1 MKNKFSLTFDE
12 YLQKCSSDKMEEGIV
27 DKYSE
32 YAGKQAIKKL
42 TLNQLRQGKQLQTH
56 VDRYHFH
63 KGITND
69 PTVGDVLRYRSAKKM
84 ETYAQ
89 KIKDTIRLEP
99 EHWS

>member
-1 MKNKFSLTFDE
+1 MKNKLNLTFDE
-12 YLQKCSSDKMEEGIV
+12 YLQWCSSDKMEEGIV

-32 YAGKQAIKKL
+32 YAGKQVIKKL
-42 TLNQLRQGKQLQTH
+42 TLNQLMQGKKLQTH

-69 PTVGDVLRYRSAKKM
+69 PTVGDVLRYRSARKM
-84 ETYAQ
+84 EAHAQ
-89 KIKDTIRLEP
+89 KIKDIIDLEP